1 LITAYPYLQSDHHM
15 AFSNKK
21 RQELRQAL
29 LSWYNGN
36 SRDLPWRHTR
46 DPYRIWVSEVML
58 QQTRVAV
65 VIDRYRQFLERFPTI
80 GVLAR
85 SRESAVLAEWSGL
98 GYYRRARNLRSAAKV
113 VVRDHSGAMPSSADA
128 LRKLAG
134 IGRYTAAAIASIAF
148 NEATVVV
155 DGNVERVLTRLHGR
169 GLAGGR
175 TWAAAQELLDVERP
189 GDFNQAM
196 MELGATVC
204 LPAMP
209 RCVDCPVRK
218 FCRTRGRGQIRKGRP
233 RQQRREIAYLLAR
246 RGKSVLLVRR
256 AADHGLMPNM
266 WELPN
271 IQLRKNNV
279 RAIIFSVSHSITAT
293 NYTVHVVGP
302 RTGAARSDHNSGT
315 WVSMARISHI
325 PLTGLARKILR
336 RAEII

>member
-1 LITAYPYLQSDHHM
+1 M

-29 LSWYNGN
+29 LSWYNEN
-36 SRDLPWRHTR
+36 ARDLPWRHTR

-80 GVLAR
+80 RVLAR
-85 SRESAVLAEWSGL
+85 SRESAVLAAWSGL

-113 VVRDHSGAMPSSADA
+113 VVRDHKGAMPSSADA

-148 NEATVVV
+148 DEPVAVV
-155 DGNVERVLTRLHGR
+155 DGNVERVLARLHCR
-169 GLAGGR
+169 QLAGEQR
-175 TWAAAQELLDVERP
+175 WSTSQELLDLERP

-204 LPAMP
+204 IPANP
-209 RCVDCPVRK
+209 RCSDCPIRK
-218 FCRTRGRGQIRKGRP
+218 FCRTRGRGKVHGRKP
-233 RQQRREIAYLLAR
+233 RQHRREIAYLLVR

-266 WELPN
+266 WELPET
-271 IQLRKNNV
+271 QLRKNNV
-279 RAIIFSVSHSITAT
+279 KPIIFSLSHSITTT
-293 NYTVHVVGP
+293 NYKVHVVGP
-302 RTGAARSDHNSGT
+302 RTRSARSDRDSGT
-315 WVSMARISHI
+315 WVNMARVSDI